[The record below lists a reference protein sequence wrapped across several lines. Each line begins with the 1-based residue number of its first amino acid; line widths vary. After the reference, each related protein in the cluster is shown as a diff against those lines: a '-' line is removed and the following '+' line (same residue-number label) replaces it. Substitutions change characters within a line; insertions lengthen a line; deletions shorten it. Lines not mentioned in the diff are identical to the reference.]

1 MQDFNAQ
8 HGFSTLVNHVGEG
21 NHPFNSH
28 IMPLVQ
34 SSTFGFPDVETG
46 ASRFKG
52 EAPGY
57 IYSRLSN
64 PNLDQTARKIAIL
77 EGIDLLRAN
86 PDRPDHEVVTGMM
99 FASGMAAVTSALQA
113 CTKPGDTIIVQEA
126 IYSAT
131 HVYLEQIAPRQNINV
146 VWVKDPKVDNWADAF
161 QQHPN
166 ARLAYVESPS
176 NPTMAI
182 TDIQAVA
189 DIAHQHGAWL
199 LVDNTFASPWCQR
212 PLNFGA
218 DVVIH
223 STTKYLCG
231 HGLVI
236 GGAVVSRHVDFIGTD
251 LAFVMKIQGGNGN
264 PFDAWLTH
272 IGLKTFELRMKA
284 HCDNAMAVA
293 RFLESHP
300 KVEKVHYPGLECHP
314 NHELA
319 LKQMSSFGGM
329 LSFEL
334 AGGIM
339 AGITLMENVQVCTLA
354 VSLGNTDSLIEHPA
368 SMSHS
373 TVSAIERAKVGL
385 TDGLVRLSVG
395 IENVEDLIRDLDQ
408 ALLKVN

>member
-1 MQDFNAQ
+1 MTDFDAK

-21 NHPFNSH
+21 LHPYNSH

-34 SSTFGFPDVETG
+34 SSTFSFPDVETG

-64 PNLDQTARKIAIL
+64 PNTDQTARKIAIL
-77 EGIDLLRAN
+77 EGIDLLREQ
-86 PDRPDHEVVTGMM
+86 PEQPDHEVVAGMM

-131 HVYLEQIAPRQNINV
+131 HVYLAQIAPRHNIKV
-146 VWVKDPKVDNWADAF
+146 VWIKDPIIENWERAF
-161 QQHPN
+161 RENPN

-189 DIAHQHGAWL
+189 SIAHQHGAWL
-199 LVDNTFASPWCQR
+199 VVDNTFASPWCQR
-212 PLNFGA
+212 PLILGA
-218 DVVIH
+218 DVVVH

-236 GGAVVSRHVDFIGTD
+236 GGVVVSRHVNWMKTD

-293 RFLESHP
+293 RFLETHP
-300 KVEKVHYPGLECHP
+300 KVSKVHYPGLESHAD
-314 NHELA
+314 HQLA
-319 LKQMSSFGGM
+319 SKQMFAYGGM

-334 AGGIM
+334 TGGLN
-339 AGITLMENVQVCTLA
+339 AGISLMENIRVCTLA
-354 VSLGNTDSLIEHPA
+354 VSLGNTDTLVEHPA

-373 TVSAIERAKVGL
+373 NVSAEERAKVGL

-408 ALLKVN
+408 ALETII